1 MQRLPAG
8 STHTASGGKP
18 SGAVAIV
25 DYTVAIGQQQAAS
38 KASKQQSAPAASM
51 QWHAV
56 LAIACVLVTGGSEKA
71 VSFGGVQHCRHDAR
85 LSLPPEVLGVR
96 LLRSGLLAIFL
107 RERPPIETEDASCL
121 RDGVGPVKGGVGI
134 VKGGVGIVKGGVGI
148 VRGGVGIVKGGVG
161 PALK

>member
-25 DYTVAIGQQQAAS
+25 DYTVAIGQQQ
-38 KASKQQSAPAASM
+38 AASM

-134 VKGGVGIVKGGVGI
+134 VKGGVGIV
-148 VRGGVGIVKGGVG
+148 RGGVGIVKGGVG